1 MYYYY
6 QDSEATKKYI
16 EKLNV
21 KTILSFGRNKDIIHA
36 IVACHKIK
44 GYNYNEWNKKQAN
57 LYNTLWTEKTQ
68 SISEIFSGSEFKVLV
83 TLFGKEWA
91 NKFKKIWDNSSE
103 YIYSSGTERR
113 SFRTKSFD
121 VLYLATAIEKLNG
134 MLRLIA
140 ENFTYEEYF
149 SSKDNIFAFNP
160 VLPDL
165 LALEI
170 DENNE
175 MVISQIE
182 EIIYGDNNTGLVSRE
197 MIKGLLMSRSETAHK
212 MISDLLLAAKLQEG
226 LRQTIVECMDEGS
239 REGFLYLL
247 KTIVDHNLVRFSS
260 VVRAFDVWTGLGITA
275 QKPAVI
281 KRCLET
287 AYRCLTERDF
297 AEECLK
303 SKDTLLIYIGL
314 WSLAF
319 NDVAWTET
327 RIQELMAEEEKYKRL
342 VALFFLQQI
351 QFPRFQHTYALLLL
365 DDPDYEV
372 KSWVLKNLYSDI
384 NHLYNLMDNRE
395 ALKKYQ
401 RIDGNCSSAELFE
414 KLKQM
419 LDHMP
424 KKEKIFKESIFPWC
438 ETVISCDEILVKMML
453 SASDQPADSQIDILL
468 DYKDKMSVNTRSM
481 FMEFFLTK
489 PKTVKQKTA
498 MIEFM
503 GDKSSQIR
511 STALKKVEKL
521 PLTPEDYKIIE
532 QLLQYKAGDL
542 RKNAISMLLK
552 QAPEE
557 LLGSIKRLF
566 NDKSENKHLAA
577 LDIISTIEKDQ
588 KYIEIVDEC
597 KQMAAVLSES
607 SQQAKILV
615 EKITQTKTEDF
626 IASEGF
632 GLYQPKQTLTL
643 PELSP
648 PSDFTSKDI
657 LSSSLEE
664 IKQTLQA
671 FSELVDQYKEYEYEV
686 EDWNGARQKVILGGE
701 YTIRAIGNRE
711 SRDTLLTLE
720 DYPLTEVW
728 RDASAKHNLTT
739 RKLLEILFY
748 FNLDQQYYRVKKD
761 WYKKILSQLFPA
773 HQKEFRTFI
782 KELPYSYHVR
792 TILQAML
799 NEVANTEIFVL
810 TRNMVSFICQKVPKK
825 YFAEEYDKRN
835 KNDFYYYGGYS
846 ETLVDAPEISF
857 WYSTMRA
864 TSNREDE
871 QQFRDV
877 FLLGYAMYKD
887 SGYLSHTCL
896 ELADFEK
903 AYEIGLVDE
912 NELYAELCG
921 RPLSPENLRLLTN
934 HEFHGHKSV
943 SSCKK
948 LNEVCRSVVDR
959 VVTIELKRGDM
970 TTEVSKLAS
979 RIYRCTGTKFFV
991 DILVASEK
999 DPYIRGYNF
1008 VGDDSTKKEIFSH
1021 LLKNCYPAERE
1032 DENTLKELLAK
1043 RKVSEKQL
1051 IDAAMY
1057 SPQWFDMIEKYLN
1070 WPGLKSAGWYFHAHV
1085 NDYFSHDKE
1094 TIVARY
1100 SPISPEDLKSGA
1112 FDIDWFNEAYAL
1124 LGAKRFKVIY
1134 NSAKYIAGGG
1144 LHKRSQLFTDAM
1156 LGKITSDQ
1164 AEKMITEK
1172 RNKDYVLLYGL
1183 IPLGTEK
1190 KEMLHRYEL
1199 LHQFLKESKQ
1209 FGTQRRASEAKAVS
1223 ISLENL
1229 ARNAGFPDTNRFTWY
1244 METEK
1249 MKAIQPYL
1257 KPAAVGDVDISIKID
1272 ELGRATVGVM
1282 KNGKPSKSI
1291 PAKLKNN
1298 QYVTEIKAVH
1308 KSLKAQYTRAR
1319 SMLEKAMEAGDA
1331 FTAAELGNLSEHPV
1345 IYPLVKNLVFKYGNH
1360 LGYFKDGALVGVED
1374 ERLLLQPENTCII
1387 AHPVHLYGNRV
1398 WSAFQQDIFKR
1409 GIIQP
1414 FKQVFRELYKPTAD
1428 ELEAR
1433 TISSRYDG
1441 HQIQPKKAAS
1451 LLKGRGWTVSY
1462 DEGLQKVFY
1471 KENLIAHIFAMA
1483 DWYSPADVEAPTIE
1497 GVQFTERNTGKGVPF
1512 TEVPDIIFSE
1522 IMRDVD
1528 LVVSVAHVGGVDP
1541 EASLSTVEMR
1551 AAIMTELVRLFR
1563 LTNVELKG
1571 SHALISGMFGKYTV
1585 HLGSGVVHKMASGAV
1600 NILPIHSQHRGR
1612 LFLPFIDD
1620 DPKTAEITSKI
1631 VMLAEDYKIKD
1642 PTILVQ
1648 IADGVTK

>member
-1 MYYYY
+1 LDYYY
-6 QDSEATKKYI
+6 QNSEATKKYI

-21 KTILSFGRNKDIIHA
+21 KTILSFGRNKEIIQA

-44 GYNYNEWNKKQAN
+44 GYNYNVWNKKQFT
-57 LYNTLWTEKTQ
+57 LYSTLWTENTE
-68 SISEIFSGSEFKVLV
+68 SICEIFSGSEFKVLV
-83 TLFGKEWA
+83 TLFGSEWA
-91 NKFKKIWDNSSE
+91 EKFKKVWDNSSE

-134 MLRLIA
+134 MLHLVA
-140 ENFTYEEYF
+140 ENFTFEEYF
-149 SSKDNIFAFNP
+149 SSKDNKFAFNP

-175 MVISQIE
+175 MVINQIQD
-182 EIIYGDNNTGLVSRE
+182 IIYGDNNTGLVSRE
-197 MIKGLLMSRSETAHK
+197 MIKGLLMSRSEHAHK

-247 KTIVDHNLVRFSS
+247 KTILDHNLVRFSS

-275 QKPAVI
+275 QKPSVI

-327 RIQELMAEEEKYKRL
+327 KIQELMAEEEKYKRL
-342 VALFFLQQI
+342 VALFFLQQV
-351 QFPRFQHTYALLLL
+351 QYPRFQHKYALLLL

-384 NHLYNLMDNRE
+384 NHFYIRLDNKE
-395 ALKKYQ
+395 DIKKYQ
-401 RIDGNCSSAELFE
+401 RIDGICSSAELFE
-414 KLKQM
+414 KLRYM

-438 ETVISCDEILVKMML
+438 ETVVSCDEILVKMML
-453 SASDQPADSQIDILL
+453 TASEPTDSQIDVLL
-468 DYKDKMSVNTRSM
+468 DYKDKMSVNTRSA
-481 FMEFFLTK
+481 FIEVFLPK
-489 PKTVKQKTA
+489 PKTRKQKTA

-503 GDKSSQIR
+503 GDKSSHIR

-521 PLTPEDYKIIE
+521 PLTLEDYKKIE
-532 QLLQYKAGDL
+532 HLLQYKAGDL

-552 QAPEE
+552 QAQEE

-566 NDKSENKHLAA
+566 DDKSENKHLAA

-588 KYIEIVDEC
+588 KYKEIVDEC
-597 KQMAAVLSES
+597 RQMAAVLSES
-607 SQQAKILV
+607 SQQTKILV
-615 EKITQTKTEDF
+615 EKITETKTDDF
-626 IASEGF
+626 TASEGF

-648 PSDFTSKDI
+648 PTGFTSKDI
-657 LSSSLEE
+657 LSSPLEE

-671 FSELVDQYKEYEYEV
+671 FSNLVDQYKEYEYEA

-728 RDASAKHNLTT
+728 REASEKHNLTS

-748 FNLDQQYYRVKKD
+748 FDLNQQYYRANKD
-761 WYKKILSQLFPA
+761 WYKKILAQLFPI
-773 HQKEFRTFI
+773 HQKEFRTFM
-782 KELPYSYHVR
+782 KNLPYSYHVQI
-792 TILQAML
+792 ILQAML
-799 NEVANTEIFVL
+799 NEVPNSEIFVL
-810 TRNMVSFICQKVPKK
+810 ARNMVSFICQKVPKK
-825 YFAEEYDKRN
+825 YLTEEYENRN
-835 KNDFYYYGGYS
+835 KAGYYYYNGYS
-846 ETLVDAPEISF
+846 DTLVNAPEIAF
-857 WYSTMRA
+857 WYNTMRA
-864 TSNREDE
+864 SSNGNDE

-877 FLLGYAMYKD
+877 FLLGYAMYKG

-896 ELADFEK
+896 ELEDFEK

-934 HEFHGHKSV
+934 HEFHNHKPV

-959 VVTIELKRGDM
+959 IVTIELKRGDM
-970 TTEVSKLAS
+970 TTEVSRLAAK
-979 RIYRCTGTKFFV
+979 IYRCTGTKYFV
-991 DILVASEK
+991 DIVVASEK
-999 DPYIRGYNF
+999 DTYVRGYNF

-1021 LLKNCYPAERE
+1021 LLKNCYPADGE

-1057 SPQWFDMIEKYLN
+1057 SPQWFDMIEKYLK

-1085 NDYFSHDKE
+1085 NEYFSHEKE

-1112 FDIDWFNEAYAL
+1112 FDIDWFNEAYSL
-1124 LGAKRFKVIY
+1124 LGAKRFKVVY

-1144 LHKRSQLFTDAM
+1144 LHKRSQHFTDAM
-1156 LGKITSDQ
+1156 LGKIKSDQ
-1164 AEKMITEK
+1164 AEKIITEK

-1183 IPLGTEK
+1183 IPLGKEK

-1209 FGTQRRASEAKAVS
+1209 FGAQRRASEAKAVS

-1229 ARNAGFPDTNRFTWY
+1229 ARNAGFPDINRFTWF

-1249 MKAIQPYL
+1249 IKSIQPYL

-1272 ELGRATVGVM
+1272 ELGRATVEVM

-1291 PAKLKNN
+1291 PSKLKNN
-1298 QYVTEIKAVH
+1298 EYVTEIKAVH

-1319 SMLEKAMEAGDA
+1319 SMLEKAMEAGDE
-1331 FTAAELGNLSEHPV
+1331 FTAAELANLSEHPV
-1345 IYPLVKNLVFKYGNH
+1345 IYPLVKNLVFKSGSN
-1360 LGYFKDGALVGVED
+1360 LGFFEDGALVGTE
-1374 ERLLLQPENTCII
+1374 EKSLPLQPEDTCII
-1387 AHPVHLYGNRV
+1387 AHPFHLYENRV

-1451 LLKGRGWTVSY
+1451 LLKSRGWTVSY

-1471 KENLIAHIFAMA
+1471 KENMIAHIFAMA
-1483 DWYSPADVEAPTIE
+1483 DWYTPADVEAPTIE

-1512 TEVPDIIFSE
+1512 TEVPDVIFSE

-1551 AAIMTELVRLFR
+1551 TAIMTELVRLLK

-1571 SHALISGMFGKYTV
+1571 SHAFITGMFGKYTV

-1631 VMLAEDYKIKD
+1631 VMLAEDHKIKD

>member
-6 QDSEATKKYI
+6 QDSEAIKKYI

-21 KTILSFGRNKDIIHA
+21 KTILSFGRNKDIINA

-44 GYNYNEWNKKQAN
+44 GYNYEEWNKKQAN
-57 LYNTLWTEKTQ
+57 LYSTLWTENTE
-68 SISEIFSGSEFKVLV
+68 SISVIFSGSEFKVLV
-83 TLFGKEWA
+83 TLFGREWA
-91 NKFKKIWDNSSE
+91 EKFKKVWDNSSE
-103 YIYSSGTERR
+103 YIYSSGMERR

-134 MLRLIA
+134 MLHLVA
-140 ENFTYEEYF
+140 VNFSYEEYF
-149 SSKDNIFAFNP
+149 ASKDNKFAFNP

-175 MVISQIE
+175 MVINQIQD
-182 EIIYGDNNTGLVSRE
+182 IIYGDNNTGLVSRE
-197 MIKGLLMSRSETAHK
+197 MIKGLLMSRSEHAHK
-212 MISDLLLAAKLQEG
+212 MISELLLAAKLQEG

-247 KTIVDHNLVRFSS
+247 KTIVDHNLIRFSS

-275 QKPAVI
+275 QKPSVI

-287 AYRCLTERDF
+287 AYRCLKERDF

-303 SKDTLLIYIGL
+303 SKDALLIYIGL

-327 RIQELMAEEEKYKRL
+327 KIQELIAEEEKYKRL
-342 VALFFLQQI
+342 VALYFLQQV
-351 QFPRFQHTYALLLL
+351 QYPRFQHKYALLLL

-395 ALKKYQ
+395 DNKKYQ
-401 RIDGNCSSAELFE
+401 RIDGICSSSELFE

-438 ETVISCDEILVKMML
+438 ETTVSCDEILVKMML
-453 SASDQPADSQIDILL
+453 TASEPTDSQIDVLL
-468 DYKDKMSVNTRSM
+468 DYKDKMSVNTRSA
-481 FMEFFLTK
+481 FIEVYLPE
-489 PKTVKQKTA
+489 PKTLKQKTA

-511 STALKKVEKL
+511 STALKKVKKL

-532 QLLQYKAGDL
+532 NLLQYKAGDL

-552 QAPEE
+552 QSQEE

-566 NDKSENKHLAA
+566 DDKSENKHLAA
-577 LDIISTIEKDQ
+577 LDIISAIEKDP
-588 KYIEIVDEC
+588 KYKLIVDEC
-597 KQMAAVLSES
+597 RQMAAVLSES
-607 SQQAKILV
+607 SQQTKILV

-626 IASEGF
+626 TASEGF

-648 PSDFTSKDI
+648 PSGFTSKDI

-664 IKQTLQA
+664 IKQTLQT
-671 FSELVDQYKEYEYEV
+671 FSDLVDQYKEYEYEV
-686 EDWNGARQKVILGGE
+686 EDWSGARQKVILGGE
-701 YTIRAIGNRE
+701 YSIRAIGNRE
-711 SRDTLLTLE
+711 SRDTLRTLE

-728 RDASAKHNLTT
+728 REASDKHKLSTT
-739 RKLLEILFY
+739 KLLEILFY
-748 FNLDQQYYRVKKD
+748 FDLNQQYYRTNKE
-761 WYKKILSQLFPA
+761 WYKKLLAQLFPN
-773 HQKEFRTFI
+773 HQNEFKSLI
-782 KELPYSYHVR
+782 KDLSYSYHVH

-799 NEVANTEIFVL
+799 NEVANTEIFGL
-810 TRNMVSFICQKVPKK
+810 TRNMVSFISQKVPKK
-825 YFAEEYDKRN
+825 CFAMEYENRN
-835 KNDFYYYGGYS
+835 KTDYYYSDYS
-846 ETLVDAPEISF
+846 DTLVNAPEISF
-857 WYSTMRA
+857 WYSTMKA
-864 TSNREDE
+864 SSNDNDE

-934 HEFHGHKSV
+934 HEFHNHKSV

-959 VVTIELKRGDM
+959 VVSIELKRGDM
-970 TTEVSKLAS
+970 TTEVSRLAS

-991 DILVASEK
+991 DIVVASEK
-999 DPYIRGYNF
+999 DTYVRGYNF

-1021 LLKNCYPAERE
+1021 LLKNCYPADGE

-1043 RKVSEKQL
+1043 RKVTEKQL

-1057 SPQWFDMIEKYLN
+1057 SLQWFDMIEKYLN

-1085 NDYFSHDKE
+1085 NEYFSHEKE
-1094 TIVARY
+1094 SIVARY
-1100 SPISPEDLKSGA
+1100 SPIPPEDLKSGA
-1112 FDIDWFNEAYAL
+1112 FDIDWFKEADSL
-1124 LGAKRFKVIY
+1124 LGAKRFKVVY

-1164 AEKMITEK
+1164 AEKIITEK

-1190 KEMLHRYEL
+1190 KEMLYRYEL

-1209 FGTQRRASEAKAVS
+1209 FGAQRRASEAKAVA

-1249 MKAIQPYL
+1249 IKSFQPYL
-1257 KPAAVGDVDISIKID
+1257 KPAAIGDVDISIKID
-1272 ELGRATVGVM
+1272 ELGRATVEVM
-1282 KNGKPSKSI
+1282 KNGKPSKRI
-1291 PAKLKNN
+1291 PSKLKNN
-1298 QYVTEIKAVH
+1298 EYVTEIKAVH
-1308 KSLKAQYTRAR
+1308 KSLKAQYTRAW
-1319 SMLEKAMEAGDA
+1319 SMLEKAMEAGDE
-1331 FTAAELGNLSEHPV
+1331 FTAVELANLSEHPV
-1345 IYPLVKNLVFKYGNH
+1345 IYPLVKNLVFKSGNN
-1360 LGYFKDGALVGVED
+1360 LGYFKDGALVGTEKQS
-1374 ERLLLQPENTCII
+1374 LPIQPEDTCII
-1387 AHPVHLYGNRV
+1387 AHPVHLYENRV
-1398 WSAFQQDIFKR
+1398 WSAFQQDIFEC

-1441 HQIQPKKAAS
+1441 HQIQPKKAAA
-1451 LLKGRGWTVSY
+1451 LLKSRGWTVSY
-1462 DEGLQKVFY
+1462 GEGLQKVFY
-1471 KENLIAHIFAMA
+1471 KENMIAHIFAMA

-1497 GVQFTERNTGKGVPF
+1497 GVQFTERNTGKGIPF
-1512 TEVPDIIFSE
+1512 TEVPNVIFSE

-1551 AAIMTELVRLFR
+1551 TAIMTELVRLLK

-1571 SHALISGMFGKYTV
+1571 SHALITGMFGKYTV

-1631 VMLAEDYKIKD
+1631 VLLAEDYKIKD